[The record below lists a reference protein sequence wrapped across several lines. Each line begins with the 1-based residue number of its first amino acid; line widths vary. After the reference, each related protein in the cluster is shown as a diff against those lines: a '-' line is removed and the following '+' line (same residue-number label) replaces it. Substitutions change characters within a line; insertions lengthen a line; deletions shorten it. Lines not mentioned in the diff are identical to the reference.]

1 MSLEKLLGGRQ
12 TGQILD
18 RITLRDARVI
28 TPSDTLFLEKEGYV
42 TFLDAA
48 DTGKVIKVQFVGG
61 GVASLTLATNEIVP
75 ILVKK
80 VFVTGTTVGAV
91 VYLCH

>member
-28 TPSDTLFLEKEGYV
+28 TPSDTDFLEKEGYV
-42 TFLDAA
+42 ALFDAA
-48 DTGKVIKVQFVGG
+48 DDGKVVKIQTVGG
-61 GVASLTLATNEIVP
+61 GIVSLTLATNEVFP
-75 ILVKK
+75 VLVKK
-80 VFVTGTTVGAV
+80 VFATGTTAGV
-91 VYLCH
+91 VYLCN